1 MTGFESLWLPI
12 VLSAV
17 FVFLASAVI
26 HMALPWRKND
36 FRQLQDQDRFM
47 EALRPLAVPPGDY
60 MVPRADSMKDM
71 RTPEFQ
77 DKLNKGP
84 VMVVTVLPNGP
95 VSMGRSLGLWFVYC
109 LIVSFFAAYIAGRAL
124 GPGSPG
130 LAVFR
135 FSGATAFIAYS
146 VALWH
151 HSIWYSRFWLTTF
164 KDTVDGLVYAIITAA
179 SFAWLWPRLLV

>member
-1 MTGFESLWLPI
+1 LWLPI

-36 FRQLQDQDRFM
+36 FRRLQDQDRFM

-151 HSIWYSRFWLTTF
+151 HSIWYSRSWLTTF